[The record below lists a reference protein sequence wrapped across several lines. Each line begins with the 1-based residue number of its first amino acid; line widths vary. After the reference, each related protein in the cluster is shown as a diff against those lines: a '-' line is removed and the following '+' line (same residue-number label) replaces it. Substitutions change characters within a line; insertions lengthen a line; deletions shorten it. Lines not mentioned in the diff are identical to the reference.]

1 MEGDGSSDVVDLESS
16 DVPVGIDQDASSGM
30 LKAALADDAAK
41 AALLGSLRASATT
54 QAGTEAQAASQET
67 TLTLKSVESSLEK
80 ARIEKDV
87 TKIGKLEAQA
97 KDLQDLAEEQL
108 QDGNMAAVAAADVK
122 TLSDKAMTNGKLY
135 FFSLC
140 PFLLQKNYN

>member
-54 QAGTEAQAASQET
+54 QAGAETQAASQET

-80 ARIEKDV
+80 ARIEKDA

-122 TLSDKAMTNGKLY
+122 SLSDKAMTNGKL
-135 FFSLC
+135 FFVSIS
-140 PFLLQKNYN
+140 FTLLF